1 MKAPVLCVV
10 SLVAA
15 AFSSLAAAEPPSVA
29 FNFVLSDF
37 SGPVR
42 VGEARVVVDGVHGE
56 VYVAEER
63 DVHVFNE
70 FGMEVYRF
78 HTDPELGPIRDL
90 AVLPDG
96 SLLVLLYDYANP
108 ETPAALLCR
117 LDFRG
122 RRLDART
129 LSGIPEE
136 MAQFY
141 PNRLFLH
148 GDRVL
153 LLSTTR
159 LLAAWFGLDGQV
171 QEVLDLGKT
180 LEIPEDERADHEI
193 SGAGMDGSGNLAL
206 TMAVLFRAFL
216 VSPDGKMLASWGKSG
231 SAVGA
236 FGNIGGIGVDAQGR
250 VYVVDR
256 IRKVVMIFDA
266 DATHTFLRE
275 FGGDPRELGML
286 IMPSDVVIDGRGR
299 AYVTQVGSGGVSVFQ
314 IQGSPNQK
322 SLE

>member
-1 MKAPVLCVV
+1 MKAAVLCIV
-10 SLVAA
+10 SLGAA
-15 AFSSLAAAEPPSVA
+15 AFSLLTAAEPPNVA

-42 VGEARVVVDGVHGE
+42 VGEARVAMDAAHGE
-56 VYVAEER
+56 AYVAEAR

-78 HTDPELGPIRDL
+78 QTDLGLGPIRDL

-96 SLLVLLYDYANP
+96 SLLVLLYDYAQP
-108 ETPAALLCR
+108 ETPVALLCR

-122 RRLDART
+122 RRLAAHT
-129 LSGIPEE
+129 LSGLPEN
-136 MAQFY
+136 MAEFH

-148 GDRVL
+148 GDRLL

-159 LLAAWFGLDGQV
+159 LVAAWASTDGTV
-171 QEVLDLGKT
+171 LEMLDLGKI
-180 LEIPEDERADHEI
+180 LEIPDQDRADYEI
-193 SGAGMDGSGNLAL
+193 SGAGMDARGNLAF
-206 TMAVLFRAFL
+206 TIAVLFRAFI
-216 VSPDGKMLASWGKSG
+216 VAPEGKVIASWGKSG

-236 FGNIGGIGVDAQGR
+236 FGNIGGIGVDAQDR

-275 FGGDPRELGML
+275 FGGDPRELGTL
-286 IMPSDVVIDGRGR
+286 VMPSDVVIDGKGR
-299 AYVTQVGSGGVSVFQ
+299 AYVTQVGSGGISVFQ
-314 IQGSPNQK
+314 VQ
-322 SLE
+322 

>member
-10 SLVAA
+10 SLVVG
-15 AFSSLAAAEPPSVA
+15 AFFPLAAAEPPNVA

-42 VGEARVVVDGVHGE
+42 VGEARVVVDGAHGE
-56 VYVAEER
+56 VYVAQER

-78 HTDPELGPIRDL
+78 HTDLQLGPIRDL

-96 SLLVLLYDYANP
+96 SLLVLLYDYAQP
-108 ETPAALLCR
+108 ETPVPLLCT

-122 RRLDART
+122 RRLGAVT
-129 LSGIPEE
+129 LSGLPEG
-136 MAQFY
+136 MAEFR

-148 GDRVL
+148 GDRLL
-153 LLSTTR
+153 LLSTTH
-159 LLAAWFGLDGQV
+159 LLAAWVSLDGQV
-171 QEVLDLGKT
+171 QEILDLGKA
-180 LEIPEDERADHEI
+180 LEIPDDARADHEI
-193 SGAGMDGSGNLAL
+193 SGAGLDGNGNLAL

-216 VSPDGKMLASWGKSG
+216 ISPDGKVLASWGKSG
-231 SAVGA
+231 SAAGA

-286 IMPSDVVIDGRGR
+286 VMPSDVVIDAKGR
-299 AYVTQVGSGGVSVFQ
+299 AYVTQVGSGGVSVFH
-314 IQGSPNQK
+314 IQ
-322 SLE
+322 

>member
-1 MKAPVLCVV
+1 MKAPVLSVV
-10 SLVAA
+10 ALLALGFSAA
-15 AFSSLAAAEPPSVA
+15 AAAEPPSVA
-29 FNFVLSDF
+29 FSFVLSDF

-42 VGEARVVVDGVHGE
+42 VGEARVVVDPGHAE
-56 VYVAEER
+56 VYVAEAR

-78 HTDPELGPIRDL
+78 HTDLGLGPIRDL

-96 SLLVLLYDYANP
+96 SLLVLLYDMSQP
-108 ETPAALLCR
+108 ESPTPLLCR
-117 LDFRG
+117 HDFRG
-122 RRLDART
+122 RRLDERT
-129 LSGIPEE
+129 LSGLPESVT
-136 MAQFY
+136 AFH

-159 LLAAWFGLDGQV
+159 LLAAWADLDGNV
-171 QEVLDLGKT
+171 QQVLDLGKT
-180 LEIPEDERADHEI
+180 LEIPEDERADYEL
-193 SGAGMDGSGNLAL
+193 SGAGMDGNGNLAL

-216 VSPDGKMLASWGKSG
+216 ISPDGKMLASWGKSG

-236 FGNIGGIGVDAQGR
+236 FGNIGGIGADAQGR

-286 IMPSDVVIDGRGR
+286 AMPSDVVIDAKGR

-314 IQGSPNQK
+314 IQ
-322 SLE
+322 

>member
-1 MKAPVLCVV
+1 MKAPVLSIV
-10 SLVAA
+10 LLAA
-15 AFSSLAAAEPPSVA
+15 AVSSAVAAAEPPHVA

-42 VGEARVVVDGVHGE
+42 VGEARVVLDGAHGE
-56 VYVAEER
+56 VYVAEAR

-78 HTDPELGPIRDL
+78 HTDSGLGPIRDL

-96 SLLVLLYDYANP
+96 SLLVLLYDYADP
-108 ETPAALLCR
+108 ETPVALLCR

-122 RRLDART
+122 RRLDAQA
-129 LSGIPEE
+129 LSGSPEDVT
-136 MAQFY
+136 AFH

-159 LLAAWFGLDGQV
+159 LLAAWAGLDGRV

-180 LEIPEDERADHEI
+180 LGIPEDARADCEI
-193 SGAGMDGSGNLAL
+193 SGAGMDGNGNLAL
-206 TMAVLFRAFL
+206 TIAVLFRAFL

-236 FGNIGGIGVDAQGR
+236 FGNIGGIGVDAEGR

-266 DATHTFLRE
+266 DATHTFVRE

-286 IMPSDVVIDGRGR
+286 VMPSDVVIDGKGR

-314 IQGSPNQK
+314 IQGTPNQK
-322 SLE
+322 SPQ